1 MSWDLHFYDQN
12 IPCLAACPVHT
23 NAGMYVAA
31 IADGNDELA
40 YLTARLPNPFASVCG
55 RVCAAP
61 CEDACRR
68 GEIDRPIAI
77 RALKR
82 FVTEKYGTE
91 TGSDTWKTVAH
102 PPTAERPESVGVV
115 GGGPAGLAAAH
126 DLRKWGYQVTVYEAT
141 DKLGG
146 AMWLGIPEYRLDRT
160 VLQRDIDA
168 IVGLGVDVEYDT
180 RLGDDVTLEELRER
194 HDALFL
200 AIGATLGRGL
210 DIEGNDGD
218 GVFRAIEF
226 LINMNRG
233 FQVDVG
239 DRVVVV
245 GGGDVAMD
253 AARTALRADEYAAAT
268 GAEASET
275 EGGAT
280 SRGDEGESTEGGV
293 APTSRRRLRGLLNRL
308 SPKDSAPGPT
318 GSHGVT
324 PTRRLEP
331 EEEASSLQVAFDVAR
346 SAARAGAR
354 DITVVSLENR
364 KEMPAHEF
372 EIEEA
377 EREGIRFLHR
387 RGPARIVTTDDNLV
401 SGLETIGCISVFND
415 EGRFAPEFDTADRS
429 VLPADTVILA
439 IGQAIDLDALG
450 SNGPEISPR
459 RTISIDPETGRT
471 SIDGIW
477 SGGDAAKG
485 PRTLID
491 AIADGRKSAEDIHRY
506 FGGELPDRMEGR
518 MEIAEDFHRLDDTYD
533 RYDRVE
539 VPTLDTGRRIG
550 LAEVETGFTE
560 EMARLEASRCLR
572 CFGNILLDVQK
583 CVLCALCS
591 DVCPVD
597 VISLVPAQQVDV
609 TARESTALLLDEERC
624 IRCALCID
632 RCPTDALSMG
642 VWTGVGVPA

>member
-40 YLTARLPNPFASVCG
+40 YMTARLPNPFASVCG

-61 CEDACRR
+61 CEEACRR

-91 TGSDTWKTVAH
+91 VGGDAWKTVAS
-102 PPTAERPESVGVV
+102 PPPIERSESVGIV

-126 DLRKWGYQVTVYEAT
+126 DLRKWGYRVTVYEAT

-168 IVGLGVDVEYDT
+168 ILSLGVSVEYET
-180 RLGDDVTLEELRER
+180 RLGQDVSLEELMER

-210 DIEGNDGD
+210 DIEGNDAD

-233 FQVDVG
+233 FEVEIG
-239 DRVVVV
+239 ERVVVI

-253 AARTALRADEYAAAT
+253 AARTALRADEYAAT
-268 GAEASET
+268 TDET
-275 EGGAT
+275 LDA
-280 SRGDEGESTEGGV
+280 
-293 APTSRRRLRGLLNRL
+293 
-308 SPKDSAPGPT
+308 
-318 GSHGVT
+318 
-324 PTRRLEP
+324 
-331 EEEASSLQVAFDVAR
+331 EEETATLQVAFDVAR
-346 SAARAGAR
+346 TAARAGAR
-354 DITVVSLENR
+354 EITVVSLENR

-377 EREGIRFLHR
+377 EKEGIEFLHR
-387 RGPARIVTTDDNLV
+387 RGPSRIVTTESNTV
-401 SGLETIGCISVFND
+401 AGLETVGVLSVFNE
-415 EGRFAPEFDTADRS
+415 EGRFAPEFDTGDKS
-429 VLPADTVILA
+429 IVPADTVILA

-450 SNGPEISPR
+450 TAGPEISPR
-459 RTISIDPETGRT
+459 RTIQIDPETGRT
-471 SIDGIW
+471 SIENIW

-491 AIADGRKSAEDIHRY
+491 AIADGRKSAEDIHKY
-506 FGGELPDRMEGR
+506 FGGDIPDRAAGT
-518 MEIAEDFHRLDDTYD
+518 MEIVPDFHRLEDTYD

-597 VISLVPAQQVDV
+597 VISLVPAEQVDV
-609 TARESTALLLDEERC
+609 TARGSTALLLDEERC